1 MSNINYYKIEHFLN
15 YYKVLKD
22 IEDTIREV
30 KIVPVNN
37 KYVKKVVFSLFSW
50 SILYNSVKFE

>member
-1 MSNINYYKIEHFLN
+1 MVNINYYKIQHFLN

-30 KIVPVNN
+30 KIERKRN

-50 SILYNSVKFE
+50 SILYKKVKIV